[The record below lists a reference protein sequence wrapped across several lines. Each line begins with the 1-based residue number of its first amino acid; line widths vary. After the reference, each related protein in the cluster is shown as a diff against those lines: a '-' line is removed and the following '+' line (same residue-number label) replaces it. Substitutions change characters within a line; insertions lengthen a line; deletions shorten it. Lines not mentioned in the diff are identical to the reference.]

1 VNTDDTIKI
10 QELNKVMVEMLGM
23 NPITEIKDGGL
34 RNTPAMNYGLAQVYA
49 NEGFRAYM
57 QEAINR
63 QLRAS
68 LTVTTLVDL
77 AMHKARVVTLKELLR
92 DGKQAFDEYQKIQQ
106 LKK

>member
-1 VNTDDTIKI
+1 M
-10 QELNKVMVEMLGM
+10 QELLGM
-23 NPITEIKDGGL
+23 EPLTEIRDGGL

-49 NEGFRAYM
+49 SEGFRAYM

-92 DGKQAFDEYQKIQQ
+92 DGKQAFDELQKIQQ

>member
-1 VNTDDTIKI
+1 MEDTEKIKDLNSVM
-10 QELNKVMVEMLGM
+10 QELLGM
-23 NPITEIKDGGL
+23 EPLTEIRDGGL

-92 DGKQAFDEYQKIQQ
+92 DGKQAFDELQKIQQ